1 MSHSKQGMI
10 SYTDIKK
17 IVAYALLIFILFI
30 SSGASDLA
38 NDKNLIVGGWVFF
51 TVVYFYLEN
60 LIKPTFL
67 FLSASFLGLSA
78 LYFMLNNGYNA
89 VTYLGFFM
97 KIYLAYY
104 CRDLCKERF
113 FPYFVNV
120 IYVLTCISL
129 VMFTLQLVSFE
140 KIFELNKWVVT
151 ESHFRTI
158 KSSSFVYTMV
168 PIHEF
173 RNCGFMWEP
182 GAFVTVLLLTLY
194 INLFNQ
200 GEKLFSLKNSVF
212 LLAILTT
219 QSTMGL
225 LGLAIPLSLL
235 LRDFILKKTL
245 YQQLS
250 VIIIPAVLS
259 IAVLVF
265 TQVDLLYKKMVT
277 EILELDDELV
287 EVEKGSYSD
296 YVVSVTRSA
305 SVILDWKTIK
315 RYPLLGLGVDMRTT
329 GFSKLGYSEKLET
342 SCGSTILLLRFGFI
356 GFLLYGFLFYKNA
369 AFDSVTH
376 KIAWVLLVNYAL
388 FTQEISASALFH
400 LFIF

>member
-1 MSHSKQGMI
+1 MI
-10 SYTDIKK
+10 SYKAIKK
-17 IVAYALLIFILFI
+17 ITAYALLIFILFI
-30 SSGASDLA
+30 TSGASNLS

-67 FLSASFLGLSA
+67 IMTAVFVALSA
-78 LYFMLNNGYNA
+78 LYFMLNDGYNA

-104 CRDLCKERF
+104 CRDLSKEQF
-113 FPYFVNV
+113 FTYFVNI

-129 VMFTLQLVSFE
+129 LMFALQLINFDLM
-140 KIFELNKWVVT
+140 FELNKLMVT
-151 ESHFRTI
+151 ESHFRTV
-158 KSSSFVYTMV
+158 KSSSFVFTMV
-168 PIHEF
+168 PIHEV

-200 GEKLFSLKNSVF
+200 GEKLFSRKNSVF

-219 QSTMGL
+219 QSTMGI
-225 LGLAIPLSLL
+225 LGLGIPLSLL
-235 LRDFILKKTL
+235 LRDFIQKKTL

-250 VIIIPAVLS
+250 VIIIPAVLG
-259 IAVLVF
+259 IAAVIF
-265 TQVDLLYKKMVT
+265 TQVDFMYKKMMN
-277 EILELDDELV
+277 EILELDDELM

-305 SVILDWKTIK
+305 SVILDSKTIK
-315 RYPLLGLGVDMRTT
+315 HYPFFGLGVDMRTT

-356 GFLLYGFLFYKNA
+356 GFFIYAFLLYKYA
-369 AFDSVTH
+369 MFDSITH
-376 KIAWVLLVNYAL
+376 KIMWGFLVNYAL
-388 FTQEISASALFH
+388 FTQEISATAFFH
-400 LFIF
+400 LFVF